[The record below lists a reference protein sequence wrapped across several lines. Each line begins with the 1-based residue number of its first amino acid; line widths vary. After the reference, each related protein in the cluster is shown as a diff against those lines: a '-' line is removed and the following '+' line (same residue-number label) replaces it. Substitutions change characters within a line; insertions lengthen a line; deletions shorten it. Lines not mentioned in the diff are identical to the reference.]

1 MASDY
6 ICTKEVFTLS
16 YDRELSF
23 EYNNPTKIIFGENSV
38 KDIGLEA
45 DNLGGTRAL
54 IVTDRGIIQAGLIG
68 RIEEALGRRHAGTFD
83 GCVQDS
89 GFQLVNDAADFARGK
104 GTDILVS
111 VGGGSVIDT
120 AKGISILLREG
131 GRLQD
136 YSGVQMLNRP
146 QTPHIVVPTTAGTG
160 SEVTWAAVIKNEE
173 RNAKE
178 TLLDYYLIPNIAI
191 LDPTM
196 TAGLPPHITAGT
208 GMDALTHAVESIHAM
223 QQQPIADA
231 MALHAIRL
239 IVEFL
244 PRCVEDGSDL
254 LARGQQL
261 LAATMAGVAFG
272 NAQVGLVHAIA
283 HSIGALYG
291 VPHGLANGILLP
303 HVMLFNVE
311 DCADRYALI
320 ARAMDLDTRGLNDA
334 EAGKKAAEAVWEL
347 TGKIGLTQKLRD
359 AGVPEDGLAAA
370 ADLSMSD
377 ASIIYNPRMVTDAEE
392 VLEVLQKAW

>member
-1 MASDY
+1 M
-6 ICTKEVFTLS
+6 S
-16 YDRELSF
+16 YDRDLSF

-45 DNLGGTRAL
+45 DNLGGSKAL
-54 IVTDRGIIQAGLIG
+54 VVTDQGVTQAGLVD
-68 RIEEALGRRHAGTFD
+68 RVVEALGRRHVGTFD

-89 GFQLVNDAADFARGK
+89 GFKLVNQAAQFAREK
-104 GTDILVS
+104 GADILIS

-120 AKGISILLREG
+120 AKGISVLLREG
-131 GRLQD
+131 GQLQD
-136 YSGVQMLNRP
+136 YVGVQMLNRP
-146 QTPHIVVPTTAGTG
+146 QTPHLVVPTTAGTG

-196 TAGLPPHITAGT
+196 IAGLPPQITAGT
-208 GMDALTHAVESIHAM
+208 GMDALTHAIEGIHAL
-223 QQQPIADA
+223 QRQPIADA

-239 IVEFL
+239 IVEYL
-244 PRCVEDGSDL
+244 PRCVEKGDDL
-254 LARGQQL
+254 FARGQQMI
-261 LAATMAGVAFG
+261 AATMAGVAFG

-283 HSIGALYG
+283 HSIGALFG

-303 HVMLFNVE
+303 HVMLFNLE

-320 ARAMDLDTRGLNDA
+320 ARAMDLDARGLDDF
-334 EAGKKAAEAVWEL
+334 EAGRKAAEAVWEL
-347 TGKIGLTQKLRD
+347 TKKIGLTQKLRD
-359 AGVPEDGLAAA
+359 AGVPEEGLSEAAE
-370 ADLSMSD
+370 LSMSD
-377 ASIIYNPRMVTDAEE
+377 ASIIYNPRMVLDAEE
-392 VLEVLQKAW
+392 VLAVLKQAW